1 MSKKAVI
8 LISLFSYSFLIY
20 LPLSKLEID
29 LNTDDMCFFYDEIT
43 DNKKYYIKACDKGF
57 ICQVEQDDYDIGIC
71 LEYKPSLKKY
81 NEKCSKSS
89 ECISPF
95 KCIDNYCLVE
105 ENDSPYSIG
114 IYSFC
119 SNNTIAIK
127 YEDVINSIYQCEKKS
142 DHQDMDDKCFVSTPK
157 KKSTSPDYLKVCGK
171 IELDNNKKQSISTSN
186 FGEIEDGNFVEDEK
200 ACKSGFALNFFLNG
214 NTQTTTNMDFAKL
227 CVTVKGVELG
237 ASNNDCIIRYTKG
250 SEEEFIY
257 KDDAD
262 MDPTLYSSNNFRDCY
277 HIMTK
282 IDLFQDYLKKFEKLK
297 NHCDQGK
304 YYNEPFTC
312 ENDELRKIW
321 YLYNNPSL
329 YLLYKNDEEIID
341 FFIQSMYPT
350 PKSKLEENNKNSSGF
365 FNNKYFLL
373 LLLLLSF

>member
-1 MSKKAVI
+1 
-8 LISLFSYSFLIY
+8 
-20 LPLSKLEID
+20 
-29 LNTDDMCFFYDEIT
+29 
-43 DNKKYYIKACDKGF
+43 
-57 ICQVEQDDYDIGIC
+57 
-71 LEYKPSLKKY
+71 
-81 NEKCSKSS
+81 
-89 ECISPF
+89 
-95 KCIDNYCLVE
+95 
-105 ENDSPYSIG
+105 
-114 IYSFC
+114 
-119 SNNTIAIK
+119 
-127 YEDVINSIYQCEKKS
+127 
-142 DHQDMDDKCFVSTPK
+142 MDGKCFASTPK

-214 NTQTTTNMDFAKL
+214 KTQKTTNMDLAKL

-262 MDPTLYSSNNFRDCY
+262 MDHDLYSSNGFKDCY

-321 YLYNNPSL
+321 YLYNYPSL

-341 FFIQSMYPT
+341 YFIQSEYPT

-365 FNNKYFLL
+365 FNKY
-373 LLLLLSF
+373 